1 MDTLKTDATRKKNVE
16 KTQKIGH
23 KVEDCPNDFEC
34 AICSEKH
41 IAGSKDCEVE
51 QKEKIIKEAQNKER
65 VGRRRA
71 IQIMSGEDTAPTTNT
86 KKYATHFSSIMTLE
100 EKKSFTTWSKEKSI
114 TQELYRHQT

>member
-41 IAGSKDCEVE
+41 IAGSKDCEVGH
-51 QKEKIIKEAQNKER
+51 KERIIKEVQNEER
-65 VGRRRA
+65 DGRRRV
-71 IQIMSGEDTAPTTNT
+71 IQKMSGKHT
-86 KKYATHFSSIMTLE
+86 
-100 EKKSFTTWSKEKSI
+100 
-114 TQELYRHQT
+114 